1 MIRSNTS
8 YEVQPVDF
16 TGRTLRVIGSLK
28 YAIQAARQEF
38 GGRGLVQ
45 IIDHN
50 YNVVKLWSPRKPR

>member
-1 MIRSNTS
+1 MTRLNIT

-16 TGRTLRVIGSLK
+16 AGRTLRVIGSLN
-28 YAIQAARQEF
+28 YAVQVARREF

-45 IIDHN
+45 ILDSN

>member
-1 MIRSNTS
+1 MIRLNAT

-16 TGRTLRVIGSLK
+16 TGRTLRVIGNLK
-28 YAIQAARQEF
+28 YAICIARQEF
-38 GGRGLVQ
+38 GGCGLVQ